1 MTQLTTAPSAP
12 SAAPSAAPWADP
24 SPATPAS
31 GRTRR
36 APTDPTT
43 VERDGPGSAGSSVLA
58 DRLGRARG
66 PVIEADERLW
76 GFGGL
81 HGGLALAEL
90 TAALGEVAGDGAR
103 LRSVTGQ
110 FLRPLRDDAEVVAT
124 ALRRGRSTATA
135 QGRARTAAGD
145 ALVATATFGTGRGA
159 VAPLDPPPP
168 PVPPPHALGALEL
181 GDLAP
186 PFVSQLEIRPV
197 GDALPFAGGEVPE
210 LTAWVRLVGAGDR
223 APDELQLVL
232 LTDALAPSYAAVLA
246 TPAMLP
252 TVELTVRP
260 TPTRVAAASPWV
272 LLRTTTTSVSP
283 DGWVVEHID
292 LWDVDGQHLAVAD
305 QLRLLL
311 AW

>member
-12 SAAPSAAPWADP
+12 WAAPWSGADP
-24 SPATPAS
+24 VAPDPGRLRPAPALL
-31 GRTRR
+31 
-36 APTDPTT
+36 A
-43 VERDGPGSAGSSVLA
+43 ERLA
-58 DRLGRARG
+58 RARR
-66 PVIEADERLW
+66 PTVEADERLW

-90 TAALGEVAGDGAR
+90 TAALGEAVGPGAQ

-110 FLRPLRDDAEVVAT
+110 FLRPLRDDADVVAT
-124 ALRRGRSTATA
+124 PLRRGRSTATA
-135 QGRARTAAGD
+135 AGRARTAAGD

-159 VAPLDPPPP
+159 VAPVDPPPP
-168 PVPPPHALGALEL
+168 AVPPPGALGALDL

-210 LTAWVRLVGAGDR
+210 LTAWVRVVGGEER
-223 APDELQLVL
+223 TPDELRLVVL
-232 LTDALAPSYAAVLA
+232 ADALAPSYAAVLT

-260 TPTRVAAASPWV
+260 TPARSPAASPWV
-272 LLRTTTTSVSP
+272 LLRATTTSVSP
-283 DGWVVEHID
+283 DGWVIEHID
-292 LWDVDGQHLAVAD
+292 LWDVEGQHLAAAD